1 LAAVEVA
8 DNEMPNDRETELCP
22 EARGLGHGL
31 LLGCG

>member
-1 LAAVEVA
+1 LAAVEIA